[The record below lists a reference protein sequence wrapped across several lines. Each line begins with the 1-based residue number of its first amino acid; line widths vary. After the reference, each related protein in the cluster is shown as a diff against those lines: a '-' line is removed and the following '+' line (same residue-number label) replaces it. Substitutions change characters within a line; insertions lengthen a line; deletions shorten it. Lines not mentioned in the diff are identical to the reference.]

1 MYNNSVQYGFS
12 PSFIAQIEADVASPS
27 LASLEK
33 IASALGVTR
42 GQLLSSLE
50 HNAADGS
57 RRCLPDV
64 YDDHP
69 TN

>member
-1 MYNNSVQYGFS
+1 M
-12 PSFIAQIEADVASPS
+12 ASPS